1 MSRGPWGPFA
11 NKVYKFYPW
20 ASTGTNFDKTL
31 VPRFPYL
38 IEYTDPVAQTG
49 YARTVYAAFTAE
61 ETLLARAEAYILLK
75 EYDKA
80 LADLQTWVNNT
91 INGPYTLT
99 KEAIENWVASYEY
112 YTPNAPT
119 PKKKLNPEFTIE
131 EGQQE
136 AYLQFL
142 LYARRYETLFTGLRW
157 FDIKRYGIEIYRRTM
172 QSGKPVTIGDM
183 LKVRDNRC
191 ALQIPTDVIS
201 AGITPNPR

>member
-1 MSRGPWGPFA
+1 MR
-11 NKVYKFYPW
+11 
-20 ASTGTNFDKTL
+20 
-31 VPRFPYL
+31 
-38 IEYTDPVAQTG
+38 E
-49 YARTVYAAFTAE
+49 
-61 ETLLARAEAYILLK
+61 LLARAEAYILLK

>member
-1 MSRGPWGPFA
+1 M
-11 NKVYKFYPW
+11 

-75 EYDKA
+75 EFDKA

-91 INGPYTLT
+91 INGPNTLT

-172 QSGKPVTIGDM
+172 QSGQPVTIGDM

>member
-1 MSRGPWGPFA
+1 M
-11 NKVYKFYPW
+11 
-20 ASTGTNFDKTL
+20 
-31 VPRFPYL
+31 
-38 IEYTDPVAQTG
+38 
-49 YARTVYAAFTAE
+49 
-61 ETLLARAEAYILLK
+61 
-75 EYDKA
+75 
-80 LADLQTWVNNT
+80 
-91 INGPYTLT
+91 NGPYTLT

-172 QSGKPVTIGDM
+172 QSGQPVTIGDM